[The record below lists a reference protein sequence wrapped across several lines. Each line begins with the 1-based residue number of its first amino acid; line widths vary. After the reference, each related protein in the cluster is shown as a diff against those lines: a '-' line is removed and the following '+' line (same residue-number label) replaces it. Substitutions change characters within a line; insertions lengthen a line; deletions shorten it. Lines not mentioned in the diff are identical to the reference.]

1 MKNLLINKKIVRVYD
16 SIDEMPIVNFQKYN
30 KYLLIDSGI
39 GSDADDI
46 VAHIVKIAKFIKA
59 NNNKKALQELQNMR
73 QNMYMV
79 NNEISPK
86 YLAFAALIHSIDGKE
101 VNDLSD
107 DGLKKLLQDL
117 KDIKHSKVIDFL
129 LWLKK
134 KVTSEL
140 ETYFPGDF
148 VNPKEKEAYDKL
160 KNRTLLVLDSIIN
173 DTDNTEQIELI
184 DTMMLN
190 IHTPKVFVG
199 SESVEVKY
207 DKQFESTCLLIAQKT
222 SMDARKM
229 TVLQFYNAIDNIKA
243 QAEAESK
250 SLKKHKKR

>member
-1 MKNLLINKKIVRVYD
+1 MKNLLINNKIVRVYD

-39 GSDADDI
+39 GSDVDDI
-46 VAHIVKIAKFIKA
+46 DAHIVKIAKFMKA

-73 QNMYMV
+73 QNIYMV
-79 NNEISPK
+79 NSEISPK

-117 KDIKHSKVIDFL
+117 RDVKHSKVVDFL

-160 KNRTLLVLDSIIN
+160 KNRTLLVLDSIVN

-184 DTMMLN
+184 DTSMLN
-190 IHTPKVFVG
+190 MHMPKVFIG
-199 SESVEVKY
+199 SGSVEIKY

-250 SLKKHKKR
+250 SVKRHKRK

>member
-1 MKNLLINKKIVRVYD
+1 MRVYD

-46 VAHIVKIAKFIKA
+46 DAHIVKIAKYIKS

-73 QNMYMV
+73 QNIYMV
-79 NNEISPK
+79 NSEISPK
-86 YLAFAALIHSIDGKE
+86 YLAFAALIHSVDGKE

-117 KDIKHSKVIDFL
+117 KEVKHSKVVDFL

-134 KVTSEL
+134 KVTNEL
-140 ETYFPGDF
+140 EIYFPGDF

-160 KNRTLLVLDSIIN
+160 KARTLLVLDSVIN
-173 DTDNTEQIELI
+173 DTDNSEQIDAI
-184 DTMMLN
+184 DMIMLN
-190 IHTPKVFVG
+190 MHTPKTYIG

-222 SMDARKM
+222 NMDARKM
-229 TVLQFYNAIDNIKA
+229 TVLQFYNAIDNIKT
-243 QAEAESK
+243 QAEAEAK
-250 SLKKHKKR
+250 RYKKYKNHKK

>member
-1 MKNLLINKKIVRVYD
+1 MKSLLINKKIVRVYD
-16 SIDEMPIVNFQKYN
+16 SIDEMPIINFQKYN

-46 VAHIVKIAKFIKA
+46 DAHIIKIAKFIKT
-59 NNNKKALQELQNMR
+59 NNSKEALQELQNMR

-117 KDIKHSKVIDFL
+117 KDIKHSKVINFL

-134 KVTSEL
+134 KVTNEL

-148 VNPKEKEAYDKL
+148 VNPKEKEAYDRL

-173 DTDNTEQIELI
+173 NTDNTKQIESI
-184 DTMMLN
+184 DAMMLN
-190 IHTPKVFVG
+190 MHVPKVFIG

-222 SMDARKM
+222 NMDAKKM

-243 QAEAESK
+243 QAETEAK

>member
-117 KDIKHSKVIDFL
+117 KDIKHSKVINFL